1 MFHYTNRISYLLEDE
16 LLKIAEVAHLDK
28 GEIKEKIKKR
38 RKERKYKIGRFG
50 WLKLKLIWLIMYNN
64 EKKRLNL

>member
-1 MFHYTNRISYLLEDE
+1 
-16 LLKIAEVAHLDK
+16 EVAHLDK